1 MSWII
6 GKWRILKEGEI
17 HQVIKKCI
25 NVLLKDEWDV
35 NVCLK
40 TETRKLGYGRE
51 LYELLRDYEKS
62 HGISNLLELLI
73 DGLRLE
79 FKKDDTKIIEM
90 AILLRTPSDSQDSQE
105 LFKDIVVSWI
115 EENPLS
121 FSERFF
127 RLPKISEDIA
137 DRYLDNPLEKLLK
150 RKFGFHFQYKLI
162 IQSKDD
168 NRSGLELLIRKKL
181 YQICAG

>member
-1 MSWII
+1 M
-6 GKWRILKEGEI
+6 
-17 HQVIKKCI
+17 
-25 NVLLKDEWDV
+25 
-35 NVCLK
+35 
-40 TETRKLGYGRE
+40 T
-51 LYELLRDYEKS
+51 
-62 HGISNLLELLI
+62 
-73 DGLRLE
+73 
-79 FKKDDTKIIEM
+79 
-90 AILLRTPSDSQDSQE
+90 ILLRTPSDSQDSQE

-162 IQSKDD
+162 IQSKDY
-168 NRSGLELLIRKKL
+168 NCSGLELIRKKL